1 MRAILRGAVVAIVPL
16 AVVLAVKLDAA
27 DRKIAAAPAFSAH
40 DLTQL
45 PQRNWI
51 TNGGNVLNQRYSP
64 LTLLNRDNVKD
75 LKALWRTSMGSGAL
89 PNNSGQ
95 AQILHYEGTLYVIN
109 GANDVFALDVDSG
122 AILWTYHGNPDPKA
136 GVPMGRSSR
145 GVAIGEGKVFVA
157 QLDARLVALD
167 QKTGKV
173 AWSIAA
179 EPWAEGLQPHERA
192 ALLQRARDRRL
203 LGRRDGEPRQ
213 GEGVSREGRQGSVDV
228 QHRAGPGRAW
238 ARELAAGRERV
249 GVRRRAGVAD
259 AGGRSRARARLL
271 LDRQSGARSARRRA
285 ARQQPVQR
293 VDRRDRRED
302 RQVPLALPAGASRH
316 LGLRLAESRRAV
328 RRARSAARCAKGSSK
343 CRRRAGRTSSTARRA
358 SR

>member
-1 MRAILRGAVVAIVPL
+1 MRGILRGTLIAIVPL
-16 AVVLAVKLDAA
+16 TVVLAVKLDAA
-27 DRKIAAAPAFSAH
+27 DRKIAAAPAFSTH
-40 DLTQL
+40 ELTQL
-45 PQRNWI
+45 PQRNWV

-64 LTLLNRDNVKD
+64 LTLLNRDNVSG

-173 AWSIAA
+173 AWEIVA
-179 EPWAEGLQPHERA
+179 EPWQ
-192 ALLQRARDRRL
+192 
-203 LGRRDGEPRQ
+203 
-213 GEGVSREGRQGSVDV
+213 
-228 QHRAGPGRAW
+228 
-238 ARELAAGRERV
+238 
-249 GVRRRAGVAD
+249 
-259 AGGRSRARARLL
+259 
-271 LDRQSGARSARRRA
+271 
-285 ARQQPVQR
+285 
-293 VDRRDRRED
+293 
-302 RQVPLALPAGASRH
+302 
-316 LGLRLAESRRAV
+316 
-328 RRARSAARCAKGSSK
+328 
-343 CRRRAGRTSSTARRA
+343 
-358 SR
+358 